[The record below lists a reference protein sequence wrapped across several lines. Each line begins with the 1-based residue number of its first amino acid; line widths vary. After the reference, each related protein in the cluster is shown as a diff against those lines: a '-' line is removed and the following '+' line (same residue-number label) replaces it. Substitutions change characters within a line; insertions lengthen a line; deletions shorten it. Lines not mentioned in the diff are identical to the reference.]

1 MSPIG
6 QNPLKDSNCNTVPE
20 INEKKMSTERKKKE
34 KRTIDLPIYRP
45 VSILYGII
53 PFWSEEKHTP
63 RQQKQDLKW
72 YLTPSIRFL
81 AFLQSRTSLSF

>member
-53 PFWSEEKHTP
+53 PF
-63 RQQKQDLKW
+63 
-72 YLTPSIRFL
+72 
-81 AFLQSRTSLSF
+81 